1 MVSYRKKEGCSVVE
15 MECAAFAA
23 CAIFCKA
30 VWGEILFTADTLA
43 EPENY
48 RERSWGKKAAEQI
61 IDICVDAVMRI

>member
-1 MVSYRKKEGCSVVE
+1 MVAYRKKVARSWKWSVRLSPSARNFV
-15 MECAAFAA
+15 
-23 CAIFCKA
+23 KRGG
-30 VWGEILFTADTLA
+30 GEILFTADTLT